1 VWLKSYQRVGYFPKL
16 VEVPEVFSAHV
27 RGVLGLGDDVV
38 LEQDAEQQRSGIGSS
53 SGTGW
58 A

>member
-1 VWLKSYQRVGYFPKL
+1 
-16 VEVPEVFSAHV
+16 VPEVFSAHV